1 MMLLDTCFYAVKE
14 ASKQNADE
22 VEAYALFE
30 REAEVF
36 LENNDLKQV
45 KSHKIGGIGVRVFVK
60 NSLGFASVNSLEKEK
75 VLDAVNK
82 AIKIAGVSPKDK
94 HNGLPKKNS
103 IHMLK
108 GIYDS
113 NAEGFDPADATKCAT
128 EMLKTAKSYDS
139 RVSVDSGTFNSSVLT
154 HALCSS
160 NNIELEEAISVFS
173 WDIMGMAL
181 DGNDV
186 SNFDFQFNG
195 THSVKNIEVAATAED
210 FAKTV
215 VKSLNA
221 RKIESLKG
229 SMLLSPNAAHELIQS
244 VLTFSINSN
253 NVQKKTSK
261 FARKVG
267 KKVAASKLT
276 IIDDATFADGLSAES
291 FDREGV
297 GHKRNVI
304 IDKGVLKQYIYNTYT
319 ADKDRTK
326 STGNAA
332 GGTTSPPTVG
342 STNLIFEAGNKNL
355 SNLISEIKKGV
366 MINRFSGNVN
376 PVNGDFSGV
385 VKGGHLIENGSIVC
399 PVKEVM
405 VAGNVFDSLK
415 NISGL
420 SRERKKIFDS
430 FLPYITIEGIS
441 FTGG

>member
-1 MMLLDTCFYAVKE
+1 MLLETCSYAVKE
-14 ASKQNADE
+14 ALKQNADE
-22 VEAYALFE
+22 AEAYALLE

-45 KSHKIGGIGVRVFVK
+45 KSHKIGSIGIRVFVK

-82 AIKIAGVSPKDK
+82 AIKIASVTPKDK
-94 HNGLPKKNS
+94 HNVLPRKNS
-103 IHMLK
+103 VQMLK
-108 GIYDS
+108 RIYDS
-113 NAEGFDPADATKCAT
+113 NAEGFEPADATKCAT

-154 HALCSS
+154 HALCNS
-160 NNIELEEAISVFS
+160 NNIELEERISVFS

-195 THSVKNIEVAATAED
+195 THSVRDIDVVVTAED

-221 RKIESLKG
+221 RKIDSLKG
-229 SMLLSPNAAHELIQS
+229 SMLLSPSAVNELIQG

-253 NVQKKTSK
+253 NVQKKTSR
-261 FARKVG
+261 FAKKVG
-267 KKVAASKLT
+267 KKVTSNKLT
-276 IIDDATFADGLSAES
+276 VIDDATFTDGLSAES

-297 GHKRNVI
+297 AHKKNVI
-304 IDKGVLKQYIYNTYT
+304 IDKGMLKRYIYNTYT
-319 ADKDRTK
+319 ADKDKTK
-326 STGNAA
+326 STGNAS
-332 GGTTSPPTVG
+332 GGTGSPPSVG
-342 STNLIFEAGNKNL
+342 STNLIIEGGNKNL
-355 SNLISEIKKGV
+355 DQMIGEIKKGV

-430 FLPYITIEGIS
+430 FLPYITVEDIS

>member
-1 MMLLDTCFYAVKE
+1 MLLDTCSYAVKE
-14 ASKQNADE
+14 ALKQNADE
-22 VEAYALFE
+22 VEAYALLE

-36 LENNDLKQV
+36 VENNDLKQV
-45 KSHKIGGIGVRVFVK
+45 KSHKIGSIGIRVFVK

-82 AIKIAGVSPKDK
+82 AIKIASVSPKDK
-94 HNGLPKKNS
+94 HNGLPRKNS
-103 IHMLK
+103 VQMLK

-113 NAEGFDPADATKCAT
+113 NAEGFEPADATKCAI

-154 HALCSS
+154 HALCNSS
-160 NNIELEEAISVFS
+160 NIELEEAISVFA

-186 SNFDFQFNG
+186 SNFDFQFNA
-195 THSVKNIEVAATAED
+195 THSVRNIDVASTVED

-221 RKIESLKG
+221 RKIDSLKG
-229 SMLLSPNAAHELIQS
+229 SMLLSPNAAYELIQG
-244 VLTFSINSN
+244 VITFAINSN

-267 KKVAASKLT
+267 KKVAANKLT
-276 IIDDATFADGLSAES
+276 VIDDATFVDGLSAES

-304 IDKGVLKQYIYNTYT
+304 IDKGVLKRYIYNTYT

-332 GGTTSPPTVG
+332 GGTTSPPSVG
-342 STNLIFEAGNKNL
+342 STNLIIEGGNKNL
-355 SNLISEIKKGV
+355 DRLISEIKKGV

-385 VKGGHLIENGSIVC
+385 VKGGHLIENGSIVSA
-399 PVKEVM
+399 VKEVM

-430 FLPYITIEGIS
+430 FLPYITVEGIS

>member
-1 MMLLDTCFYAVKE
+1 MLLETCSYAVKE
-14 ASKQNADE
+14 ALKQNADE
-22 VEAYALFE
+22 AEAYALFE

-45 KSHKIGGIGVRVFVK
+45 KSHKTGGIGIRVFVK

-82 AIKIAGVSPKDK
+82 AIKIASVSPKDK
-94 HNGLPKKNS
+94 HNRLPKKNS
-103 IHMLK
+103 VQMLK
-108 GIYDS
+108 RIYDS
-113 NAEGFDPADATKCAT
+113 KAEGFEPADATRCAT

-139 RVSVDSGTFNSSVLT
+139 RVSVDSGTFNSSLLT
-154 HALCSS
+154 HALCNS
-160 NNIELEEAISVFS
+160 NNIELEEMISVFS

-195 THSVKNIEVAATAED
+195 THSVKNIDVATTAED

-221 RKIESLKG
+221 RKIDSLKG
-229 SMLLSPNAAHELIQS
+229 SMLLSPNAAHELIQG

-267 KKVAASKLT
+267 KKVAANKLT
-276 IIDDATFADGLSAES
+276 VIDDATFVDGLSAES

-297 GHKRNVI
+297 GHRRNVI
-304 IDKGVLKQYIYNTYT
+304 IDKGVLKRYVYNTYT

-332 GGTTSPPTVG
+332 GGTTSPPSVG
-342 STNLIFEAGNKNL
+342 VTNLIFEGGSKNL
-355 SNLISEIKKGV
+355 DHMIGEIKKGV

-430 FLPYITIEGIS
+430 LLPYITIEGIS

>member
-1 MMLLDTCFYAVKE
+1 MLLDTCSYAVKQ
-14 ASKQNADE
+14 ALKQNADE
-22 VEAYALFE
+22 AEAYALLE

-45 KSHKIGGIGVRVFVK
+45 KSHKIGSMGVRVFVK
-60 NSLGFASVNSLEKEK
+60 NALGFASVNSLEKEK
-75 VLDAVNK
+75 VLDAVNR
-82 AIKIAGVSPKDK
+82 AIKIASVSPKDK

-103 IHMLK
+103 VQMLK

-113 NAEGFDPADATKCAT
+113 NAEGFEPADATKCAT
-128 EMLKTAKSYDS
+128 ELLKTARSYDS

-154 HALCSS
+154 HALYNS
-160 NNIELEEAISVFS
+160 NSIELEERISVFS

-195 THSVKNIEVAATAED
+195 THSAKDIDVATTAED
-210 FAKTV
+210 FANTV

-221 RKIESLKG
+221 RKIDSLKG
-229 SMLLSPNAAHELIQS
+229 SMLLSPNAAHELIQG

-253 NVQKKTSK
+253 NVQKKTSR

-267 KKVAASKLT
+267 KTVASKKLT
-276 IIDDATFADGLSAES
+276 VIDDATFVDGLSAES

-304 IDKGVLKQYIYNTYT
+304 IDKGVLKRYIYNTYT
-319 ADKDRTK
+319 ANKDRTK
-326 STGNAA
+326 STGNAV
-332 GGTTSPPTVG
+332 GGTTSPPSVG
-342 STNLIFEAGNKNL
+342 STNLIIEGDSKDL
-355 SNLISEIKKGV
+355 DHMIGEIKKGV
-366 MINRFSGNVN
+366 LINRFSGNVN

-385 VKGGHLIENGSIVC
+385 VKGGHLIENGNIVC

-405 VAGNVFDSLK
+405 VAGNVFDSMK

-430 FLPYITIEGIS
+430 FLPYMTIEGIS

>member
-1 MMLLDTCFYAVKE
+1 MLLETCSYAVKE
-14 ASKQNADE
+14 ALKQNADE
-22 VEAYALFE
+22 AEAYALLGKE
-30 REAEVF
+30 SEVF

-45 KSHKIGGIGVRVFVK
+45 KSHKTGGIGIRVFVK
-60 NSLGFASVNSLEKEK
+60 SSLGFASVNSLEREK

-82 AIKIAGVSPKDK
+82 AIKIASVSPKDN

-103 IHMLK
+103 VHMLK
-108 GIYDS
+108 RIYDS
-113 NAEGFDPADATKCAT
+113 SAEGFEPVDATKCAT

-154 HALCSS
+154 HALCNS
-160 NNIELEEAISVFS
+160 NNIELEEMISVFA

-181 DGNDV
+181 DGSDV
-186 SNFDFQFNG
+186 SNFDFQFNA
-195 THSVKNIEVAATAED
+195 THSVKNIDVTATAED

-215 VKSLNA
+215 VNSLNA
-221 RKIESLKG
+221 RKIDSLKG
-229 SMLLSPNAAHELIQS
+229 SMLLSPNAAYELIQG
-244 VLTFSINSN
+244 VLTFAINSN
-253 NVQKKTSK
+253 NVQKKTST
-261 FARKVG
+261 FAKKVG
-267 KKVAASKLT
+267 KKVASNKLSVV
-276 IIDDATFADGLSAES
+276 DDATFTDGLSAES

-297 GHKRNVI
+297 GHRRNVI
-304 IDKGVLKQYIYNTYT
+304 IDKGVLKRYIYNTYT

-332 GGTTSPPTVG
+332 GGTTSPPSVG
-342 STNLIFEAGNKNL
+342 PTNLIFEGGNKDL
-355 SNLISEIKKGV
+355 DHLIGEIKNGV

-385 VKGGHLIENGSIVC
+385 VKGGHLIEKGNIVC

-405 VAGNVFDSLK
+405 VAGNVFDAVK

-441 FTGG
+441 FTAG